1 MLISE
6 REINK
11 IKKIKESNEI
21 ITYFKKW
28 KNKGYNPNKL
38 VYLPKEL
45 SKKAKLLLEKCR

>member
-21 ITYFKKW
+21 ITYFK
-28 KNKGYNPNKL
+28 YNTNKL